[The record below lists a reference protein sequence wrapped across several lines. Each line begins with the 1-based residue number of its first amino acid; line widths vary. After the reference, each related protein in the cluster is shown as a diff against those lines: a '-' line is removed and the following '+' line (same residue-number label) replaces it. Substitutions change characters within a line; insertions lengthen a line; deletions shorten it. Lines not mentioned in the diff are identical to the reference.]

1 MVKRR
6 KISLKQAK
14 RSLKAFFEQKASTRR
29 KQSRRRRSKIGG
41 NIGTSF
47 TKGVGSFTK
56 GVGSLSKKGVGTV
69 TKGINQFRHQ
79 AMHTAEQVSH
89 FHPEDMPKIID
100 VTAKSVT
107 KSLSK
112 LGDYVKSFPKKTQ
125 GAIEKAYRDGQVV
138 SKTIVKDIEGNE
150 YYPVLRKTGEAVGMI
165 AVTEGIMV
173 GMAALGPVGIVAA
186 PIAAYVAGEKFAE
199 YQENWQKKLEDKK
212 EEEKSSLSADQ
223 IRSIV
228 RQEIKKHKTNPTAK
242 PPPPSSKPPQ
252 SAGRRKKSQRKKRSN
267 RRNRSKRRKR
277 SRKKRR

>member
-14 RSLKAFFEQKASTRR
+14 RSLKAFFEQKASRRR

-47 TKGVGSFTK
+47 TKGVGSLTK

-107 KSLSK
+107 KSLAK

-212 EEEKSSLSADQ
+212 EEEESSLSADQ

-228 RQEIKKHKTNPTAK
+228 REEIKKHKTNPTAK
-242 PPPPSSKPPQ
+242 PPQQPNRVG
-252 SAGRRKKSQRKKRSN
+252 GRRKKSQRKKRSK
-267 RRNRSKRRKR
+267 RRRKR
-277 SRKKRR
+277 SKRKKKSKRR